1 MTSLTSVQ
9 PKLNWWENDL
19 DLETE
24 GIQETQEV
32 RAHRLASKSHNHPD
46 TFADH
51 LSQLLFTYLRVFVE
65 SGRFDGVL
73 VSIFD
78 DFLIL
83 VKGCRI
89 TEIPFKEIEAVQ
101 FNARGCP
108 CSHKKKP
115 SAKKKKQKAVK
126 RKPAPTGITFSPEL
140 LRNLF
145 SQD

>member
-1 MTSLTSVQ
+1 MTSSTSVQ

-24 GIQETQEV
+24 EIPETQEV
-32 RAHRLASKSHNHPD
+32 QAHRLAFKSHNHPV

-51 LSQLLFTYLRVFVE
+51 LSQLLFTYLRVFVD
-65 SGRFDGVL
+65 SGCFDGVL

-89 TEIPFKEIEAVQ
+89 TEISFKEIEAVQ
-101 FNARGCP
+101 FTVRGCP
-108 CSHKKKP
+108 CRPQEKP
-115 SAKKKKQKAVK
+115 PAKQKKQKAVK
-126 RKPAPTGITFSPEL
+126 RKPAATAKTFAPEL

-145 SQD
+145 AQD